1 MSQVRVPQEEPYLE
15 TLMIVKVIRVFAYLA
30 KIKNQEGYPML
41 SYRHSFHAGNHA
53 DVLKHLVQMLIIEN
67 LQQKDKGFYYLDTHA
82 GVGKYRLFSEQSEKT
97 AEYLEGIARLWEQKE
112 LPEEVQRYINLIKK
126 LNYGGK
132 ELRYYAGSPF
142 IAALMLRPQDRALFT
157 ELHPADYPLLRN
169 TFKNDDNIATKRDDG
184 FQQLKAT
191 LPPKERRGLVLI
203 DPPYELKEDYDLVV
217 QAIVEGY
224 KRFATGIYAIWYP
237 VVLRQ
242 QSKRIVK
249 GLEATGIRKILQIE
263 LAVRPDSDQRGM
275 TASGMIVI
283 NPPWQLESQMKHVL
297 PYLVKTLVPEGTGSY
312 KVTWITP
319 E

>member
-1 MSQVRVPQEEPYLE
+1 
-15 TLMIVKVIRVFAYLA
+15 
-30 KIKNQEGYPML
+30 ML

-53 DVLKHLVQMLIIEN
+53 DVLKHIVLMLIIES
-67 LQQKDKGFYYLDTHA
+67 LQQKEKGFYYLDTHA
-82 GVGKYRLFSEQSEKT
+82 GAGLYRLFSQEAEKT
-97 AEYLEGIARLWEQKE
+97 AEYAEGIGRLWQRDD
-112 LPEEVQRYINLIKK
+112 LPTEVDRYVKLIRK

-132 ELRYYAGSPF
+132 ELRYYAGSPLL
-142 IAALMLRPQDRALFT
+142 AANLLRPQDRALMM
-157 ELHPADYPLLRN
+157 ELHPSDFPLLRN
-169 TFKNDDNIATKRDDG
+169 NFKAFDNVTVKIGDG
-184 FQQLKAT
+184 FQQVKAT

-217 QAIVEGY
+217 KAIEEGY
-224 KRFATGIYAIWYP
+224 KRFATGVYAIWYP

-242 QSKRIVK
+242 QTKRMIK

-283 NPPWQLESQMKHVL
+283 NPPWTLEKQMKSIL
-297 PYLVKTLVPEGTGSY
+297 PYLSTVLAPQGTDSWS
-312 KVTWITP
+312 VNWITP